1 MNVCR
6 RLALYS
12 VFLAA
17 ALLAGLL
24 LFATPSLR
32 AEQPGQP
39 QATGQQGNG
48 PAAKETGRPES
59 VCEPSLL
66 DSPYI
71 PVDSWVYPAVWRLYS
86 LGFIDTV
93 YLGMRPYTRSSVDHM
108 LEDAGA
114 RIEDADPG
122 PATDEAQGIYES
134 LTHELH
140 YDVQGPCLAHQ
151 GKTRVESVYSVER
164 GISGTPLRD
173 SFHLGSTIVNDY
185 GRPYQSGFNDYS
197 GASGYAS
204 MGRFLIYARGEFQA
218 APSGAGYSTGLA
230 QALAN
235 VDDTIYVFNNTCE
248 AKGSGPSCVPLPL
261 DQLTTIPLGPI
272 ANKTDGRLMEAY
284 VSAHYFNHE
293 ISFGKQ
299 DDWLGPG
306 LGAGMAYSNNAE
318 NIYSFRIN
326 RIEPL
331 RIPFLSYVTGPFRYE
346 FLVGSLK
353 GHVEPE
359 DPWVHVEKLSF
370 RPTENLE
377 VGFERTVIWG
387 GKNHEPINL
396 HSFLRSFFSFTAPNG
411 AVKDSTADP
420 GARFG
425 AFDVSYRLPLMRNWL
440 TFYTD
445 SEAHD
450 EISPPDAPRRS
461 SYRPGLYLSHFP
473 GVPKLDLRVEA
484 VNTDPSTHDST
495 GGHFEYWEGVQRQG
509 YTNQGQLFGD
519 WIGRE
524 GKGGQ
529 AWLTYHLSGNEWVEV
544 GARTQKAAK
553 DFIPGG
559 TTLSDINFQ
568 VVKRVGKD
576 FEVNGNFIYEHWL
589 APIYPSGTPT
599 NPGTQRTV
607 TSTTIQL
614 TWFPKNKL
622 SF

>member
-1 MNVCR
+1 
-6 RLALYS
+6 L
-12 VFLAA
+12 
-17 ALLAGLL
+17 
-24 LFATPSLR
+24 
-32 AEQPGQP
+32 
-39 QATGQQGNG
+39 
-48 PAAKETGRPES
+48 
-59 VCEPSLL
+59 
-66 DSPYI
+66 
-71 PVDSWVYPAVWRLYS
+71 
-86 LGFIDTV
+86 
-93 YLGMRPYTRSSVDHM
+93 
-108 LEDAGA
+108 
-114 RIEDADPG
+114 
-122 PATDEAQGIYES
+122 
-134 LTHELH
+134 
-140 YDVQGPCLAHQ
+140 
-151 GKTRVESVYSVER
+151 
-164 GISGTPLRD
+164 
-173 SFHLGSTIVNDY
+173 
-185 GRPYQSGFNDYS
+185 
-197 GASGYAS
+197 
-204 MGRFLIYARGEFQA
+204 
-218 APSGAGYSTGLA
+218 
-230 QALAN
+230 
-235 VDDTIYVFNNTCE
+235 
-248 AKGSGPSCVPLPL
+248 
-261 DQLTTIPLGPI
+261 
-272 ANKTDGRLMEAY
+272 
-284 VSAHYFNHE
+284 NHE

-353 GHVEPE
+353 GHVVPE

-377 VGFERTVIWG
+377 FGFERTVIWG

-425 AFDVSYRLPLMRNWL
+425 AFDVSYRLPLMRKWL

-484 VNTDPSTHDST
+484 ANTDPSTRDSQ
-495 GGHFEYWEGVQRQG
+495 GGKFEYWEGVQRQG

-524 GKGGQ
+524 DKGGQ
-529 AWLTYHLSGNEWVEV
+529 AWLTYHLSGDEWIEV
-544 GARTQKAAK
+544 GARTQKATK

-568 VVKRVGKD
+568 VVKRIGKD

-599 NPGTQRTV
+599 NPGTQQTV